1 MVEDGKKGQGR
12 SGFKEAKWRLKV
24 RKYGDKKPVSEKKAT
39 DATQPSMGIKRN
51 ERKKE
56 MKGKNIKERKA
67 EKKTEGDR

>member
-56 MKGKNIKERKA
+56 MKGKKNQREEGRK
-67 EKKTEGDR
+67 KN